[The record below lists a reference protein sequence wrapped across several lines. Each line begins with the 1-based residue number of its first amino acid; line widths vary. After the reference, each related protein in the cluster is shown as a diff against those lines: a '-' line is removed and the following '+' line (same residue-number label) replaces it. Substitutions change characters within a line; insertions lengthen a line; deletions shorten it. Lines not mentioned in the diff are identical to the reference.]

1 MRKITF
7 KAALLNIP
15 YFVNAQVG
23 IGKIIENDSKNSTNK
38 ILHVWKKITLN
49 ATLLGFAYFTID
61 QIGIGISVSRTS
73 N

>member
-38 ILHVWKKITLN
+38 ILHV
-49 ATLLGFAYFTID
+49 
-61 QIGIGISVSRTS
+61 
-73 N
+73 